1 MLFKILHGDPSRI
14 SFDITPFH
22 EGYCYV
28 THDGYFYVDINI
40 GTVET
45 PNNKRL
51 KLNANE
57 AEKIVGY
64 DIATILSSSDTEI
77 PTSKAV
83 FDAIVQP
90 NWDQDDK
97 NAKDYIKNKPDVA
110 TKEYVEHEIAT
121 FDFIKVVDALPEIG
135 LENRFY
141 MVPKDDAQT
150 QDLFDEYV
158 WINKGTEDAPSWV
171 WEWVTTKQI
180 EVDLTNYT
188 TFDKVEELLLE
199 KSKREHGIGSLYF
212 SMSAVNPSEIFGFGE
227 WELIAKNSF
236 LIGAGDT
243 YQVGET
249 GGEATHTLTID
260 EIPSHT
266 HTYQTTAWVNKTGD
280 IVDHS
285 NAEYIDYEID
295 RKTQATG
302 GSQPHNNLPPYL
314 AVYMWQRIA

>member
-1 MLFKILHGDPSRI
+1 MSEQKFLDS
-14 SFDITPFH
+14 
-22 EGYCYV
+22 EGIKYLW
-28 THDGYFYVDINI
+28 
-40 GTVET
+40 
-45 PNNKRL
+45 L
-51 KLNANE
+51 KNH
-57 AEKIVGY
+57 
-64 DIATILSSSDTEI
+64 TEI
-77 PTSKAV
+77 NNAKIEIIGKSV
-83 FDAIVQP
+83 
-90 NWDQDDK
+90 DDK
-97 NAKDYIKNKPDVA
+97 SKDTIYAAKNFASNLVNECNDNLQKNYA
-110 TKEYVEHEIAT
+110 TKNYVEEEIAT
-121 FDFIKVVDALPEIG
+121 FDFIKVVDALPTTG
-135 LENRFY
+135 LANRFY
-141 MVPKDDAQT
+141 MVPKDDIQS

-158 WINKGTEDAPSWV
+158 WINKGTEDAPNWV
-171 WEWVTTKQI
+171 WEWITTKQI

-260 EIPSHT
+260 EMPSHT
-266 HTYQTTAWVNKTGD
+266 HTYQVTAWVNKTGD

-285 NAEYIDYEID
+285 NSEYIDYEID
-295 RKTQATG
+295 RKTRATG

-314 AVYMWQRIA
+314 AVYIWQRTA